1 LRFTIIPHYTYLV
14 LKIPWQ
20 NGVITIKGSFELSAY
35 DKEFHKMDQTF
46 GITTEYAGLK
56 GDTNH
61 NILLDVG
68 RSLPYQAFDSTRD
81 AKKV

>member
-1 LRFTIIPHYTYLV
+1 V
-14 LKIPWQ
+14 LKIPGQ
-20 NGVITIKGSFELSAY
+20 NGVITIKGSFELSDTC

-61 NILLDVG
+61 NILPDVG
-68 RSLPYQAFDSTRD
+68 RSLPYQAFDSTHD